1 MSNLLLSPL
10 WLLFTY
16 INIVPFIF
24 DLMFQVY
31 RYILKGTSKYIYNAI
46 LTFGLI
52 VFGIV
57 YYLSNPTRDEM
68 TMMFMIQT
76 LAYIISYKYLE
87 TLGNE
92 GKLRN
97 AILLSIVV
105 FAILALF
112 QLYGN
117 IG

>member
-1 MSNLLLSPL
+1 
-10 WLLFTY
+10 
-16 INIVPFIF
+16 
-24 DLMFQVY
+24 MFQVY
-31 RYILKGTSKYIYNAI
+31 RYTVKGTSKYIYNAI
-46 LTFGLI
+46 LTLGLI
-52 VFGIV
+52 IFGIV

-92 GKLRN
+92 GKLRY
-97 AILLSIVV
+97 AVLSSVTV
-105 FAILALF
+105 FAILVLF